1 MAWPLADMDR
11 QLKTLAKLAI
21 EHGVNLGIRSIGLG
35 PCPYM
40 LIEWDAFKASFIRD
54 ETVDIRT
61 TECENNIYHTASF
74 VIDDQT
80 YDITASEPKE
90 ES

>member
-21 EHGVNLGIRSIGLG
+21 EHGVNLGIRSIGRG
-35 PCPYM
+35 HCPHM
-40 LIEWDAFKASFIRD
+40 LVTWDAFKASFIRD
-54 ETVDIRT
+54 EAVDVRT
-61 TECENNIYHTASF
+61 TECEDYVYHTASF
-74 VIDDQT
+74 VIDGT
-80 YDITASEPKE
+80 THDITASEPKE